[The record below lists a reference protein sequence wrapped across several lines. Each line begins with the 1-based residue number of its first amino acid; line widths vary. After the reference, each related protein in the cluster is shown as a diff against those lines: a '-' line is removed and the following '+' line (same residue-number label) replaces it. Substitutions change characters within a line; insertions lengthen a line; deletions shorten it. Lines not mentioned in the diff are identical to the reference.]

1 MANSLASFLGGVR
14 KLVEGQDLGRLSDQ
28 DLLQRYVHAQDEAA
42 FAALL
47 ERHGPMVLGVCRRV
61 LADEA
66 DVEDCFQ
73 GTFLV
78 LLRKAAAIRKR
89 SAVGCWLHGV
99 AHRLAVH
106 ARAARLRRRQR
117 ENQAPAP
124 APSEPGEDITWR
136 ELRTLLDEELR
147 RLPERYR
154 APLVL
159 CYLQGQTRDEAARQL
174 GVTVTALKGRLERGR
189 DRLRRRLE
197 RRGLALS
204 APLLA
209 ALLDQG
215 ATAAPAPLVVATLK
229 LTTAAGSAPVQV
241 VALAEW
247 MVKDMLRSR
256 MRTVVGTLL
265 GLVLLG
271 SGAGLL
277 ARGAW
282 PTPAP
287 GAPAP
292 FQADTNKDGPTP
304 PRSDKQGQKQGK
316 TTPVPRF
323 DRELFTLRGPG
334 GVTALAFAPDG
345 RGLAS
350 AHANNVV
357 LWDLASRKAIQRWQ
371 APRDW
376 GSVLSV
382 AVAPDNSA
390 VAIAGR
396 SGPSTQ
402 GDKSCAAQVLD
413 IRTGKVLHRLGHPQE
428 SCRCVAFSPDGTKLA
443 FGGDRFLLFDAAT
456 GKLLWHAYA
465 PRTPFPGKPLYQTKP
480 VNVCGLAFAPD
491 GKRLATISVFNS
503 LTLWTADGKEIAEL
517 AGQRVGH
524 APREAF
530 AFAPDGKTLAWRQPD
545 RSVLLLD
552 GHTGKKLRTLAPPKG
567 ARAPEPRGV
576 IFPQV
581 AFAAN
586 GAVLVSGEWDVR
598 GSLVVVYGVATGK
611 EIQRLEGKD
620 RPSFQCLALSPRHPV
635 LALGGP
641 ADEIRFLVPAAGEP
655 DFPTMRPADAAR
667 DEVRQAFLKAC
678 RQVGQLEG
686 KHPALLKGLSKVVPK
701 FEHDIKGLE
710 RASFTFERNA
720 IPPGKRPA
728 RAKDPGKPFV
738 FVSVALWRVT
748 PGRPGQPT
756 PDMRYFRAGGI
767 SYGYLVTVFGSDTK
781 LPEEVRSAFHWA
793 FERWSRRGT
802 PGSPPPPQ
810 SPKGD
815 R

>member
-14 KLVEGQDLGRLSDQ
+14 RLVEGQDLGRLSDR
-28 DLLQRYVHAQDEAA
+28 DLLQRYVRTRDEAA

-47 ERHGPMVLGVCRRV
+47 ERHGPMVLGVCHRI

-73 GTFLV
+73 ATFLV
-78 LLRKAAAIRKR
+78 LLRKAASIRKR

-124 APSEPGEDITWR
+124 LPSDPGEDITWR

-147 RLPERYR
+147 RLPDQYR

-174 GVTVTALKGRLERGR
+174 GLTPTALKGRLERGR

-215 ATAAPAPLVVATLK
+215 ATAATAPLVVATLK
-229 LTTAAGSAPVQV
+229 LATAAGPAPVRV

-256 MRTVVGTLL
+256 MQTVTGTLL

-271 SGAGLL
+271 GGAGLL

-282 PTPAP
+282 PTS
-287 GAPAP
+287 AP
-292 FQADTNKDGPTP
+292 FVQADPDKDTP
-304 PRSDKQGQKQGK
+304 PPPEKQGQKGGQK
-316 TTPVPRF
+316 PPLPRF
-323 DRELFTLRGPG
+323 ERELFTLRGPG

-345 RGLAS
+345 RRLAS
-350 AHANNVV
+350 AHAINAV
-357 LWDLASRKAIQRWQ
+357 LWDLATRKEIQRWQ
-371 APRDW
+371 APREW
-376 GSVLSV
+376 SSILSV

-390 VAIAGR
+390 VAIAGS
-396 SGPSTQ
+396 SGPSGR
-402 GDKSCAAQVLD
+402 GDTGCAAQVLD
-413 IRTGKVLHRLGHPQE
+413 VRTGKVRHRLGHPQE
-428 SCRCVAFSPDGTKLA
+428 SCRCVAFSPDGKKLA

-456 GKLLWHAYA
+456 GKLLSHAYA
-465 PRTPFPGKPLYQTKP
+465 PRTPIPGKPLYQTKP
-480 VNVCGLAFAPD
+480 VNVWGVAWSPD
-491 GKRLATISVFNS
+491 GKRLATISVFNV
-503 LTLWTADGKEIAEL
+503 LTLWTADGKEIAAL
-517 AGQRVGH
+517 TGQRVGH

-552 GHTGKKLRTLAPPKG
+552 GRTGKKLRTLAPPG
-567 ARAPEPRGV
+567 NARAPERRGV
-576 IFPQV
+576 IFPKV
-581 AFAAN
+581 AYSAD
-586 GAVLVSGEWDVR
+586 GAVLVSGEWDIN
-598 GSLVVVYGVATGK
+598 GSLIVLYDLATGK

-620 RPSFQCLALSPRHPV
+620 TASYHCLALSPRQPI

-641 ADEIRFLVPAAGEP
+641 ADAIRFLVPATGDP
-655 DFPTMRPADAAR
+655 DFPTMKPADAVK
-667 DEVRQAFLKAC
+667 DEPRQAFLKAC

-686 KHPALLKGLSKVVPK
+686 KHPALLKGLSKVAPK
-701 FEHDIKGLE
+701 FEHDVKGLE

-720 IPPGKRPA
+720 IPPGKGPA
-728 RAKDPGKPFV
+728 KAKDPRKPFV
-738 FVSVALWRVT
+738 FVSVALWRVN
-748 PGRPGQPT
+748 PKLPGQPT
-756 PDMRYFRAGGI
+756 PDMRYFRVRGI
-767 SYGYLVTVFGSDTK
+767 DYGYLVTIYGSDTK
-781 LPEEVRSAFHWA
+781 LPEEVRSAFYWA
-793 FERWSRRGT
+793 FERWSRQAT
-802 PGSPPPPQ
+802 PGSPPPPR
-810 SPKGD
+810 SPKVD